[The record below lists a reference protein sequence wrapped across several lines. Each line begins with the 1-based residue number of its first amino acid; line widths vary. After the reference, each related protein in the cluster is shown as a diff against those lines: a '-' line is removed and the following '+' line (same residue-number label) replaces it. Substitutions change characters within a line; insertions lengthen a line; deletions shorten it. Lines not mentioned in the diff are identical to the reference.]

1 MIAIVQQAADK
12 VGSMSELARRLGIS
26 HPALFRWKKVPAER
40 VLKLEQIS
48 GISRHDIRPDIYP
61 RDK

>member
-1 MIAIVQQAADK
+1 MIAIVQKAADK
-12 VGSMSELARRLGIS
+12 VGSASELARRLGIS
-26 HPALFRWKKVPAER
+26 HPALFRWKQVPAER
-40 VLKLEQIS
+40 VLKMEQVT